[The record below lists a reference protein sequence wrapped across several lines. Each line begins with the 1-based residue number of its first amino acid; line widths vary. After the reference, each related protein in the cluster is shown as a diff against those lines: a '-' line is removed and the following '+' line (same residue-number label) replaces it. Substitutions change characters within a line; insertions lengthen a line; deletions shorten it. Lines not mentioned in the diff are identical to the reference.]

1 MDGFGYG
8 ERFGGAHLFDATPD
22 SFERL
27 RYIKTP
33 QQANQKWINSTS
45 AGQET
50 WATNLQNTQKPIVQA
65 AVASRA
71 KMQANYQ
78 TATAPG
84 GVWER
89 RLEAVG
95 DAGIKQAAQAKKG
108 NYATGVQQASAKQ
121 LAAIT
126 KILAYEQAALS
137 QLSAKAGAG
146 SGRTRMNEWFDLM
159 SAGRGTLGA

>member
-1 MDGFGYG
+1 MSDGFGTRHAANEYV
-8 ERFGGAHLFDATPD
+8 D

-33 QQANQKWINSTS
+33 QQANQKWVASTA

-50 WATNLQNTQKPIVQA
+50 WATNLSNTTKSITGA
-65 AVASRA
+65 AVAARA
-71 KMQANYQ
+71 KMQTNFAQ
-78 TATAPG
+78 ATAPG

-89 RLEAVG
+89 RLLAVG
-95 DAGIKQAAQAKKG
+95 DGGVKAAAQAKKG
-108 NYATGVQQASAKQ
+108 NYANGVSQASAKQ

-126 KILAYEQAALS
+126 KIIAYESNALS
-137 QLSAKAGAG
+137 QLSPKSGAG

-159 SAGRGTLGA
+159 SAARGTLGAEG